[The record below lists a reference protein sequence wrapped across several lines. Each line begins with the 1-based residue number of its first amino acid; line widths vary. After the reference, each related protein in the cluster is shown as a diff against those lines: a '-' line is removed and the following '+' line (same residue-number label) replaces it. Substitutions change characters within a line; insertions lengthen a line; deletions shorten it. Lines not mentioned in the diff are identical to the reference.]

1 MMDITGKRLA
11 GLARGMRMFS
21 DVVRLRPDLKN
32 DTSSNCIDC
41 GMNMPVDQMVKNEH
55 GAGYLCKHCA
65 PEWNG
70 DLKNESG
77 ICSKCGHD
85 SDPAKATF
93 SVTLGGVCSEPGCR
107 CTHEEPRKN
116 STDQKRDLALI
127 AESEAAVSKLRAWLA
142 SHDEEELTQEHAKM
156 VSQLSTEETVLA
168 GLRKGLANS
177 GTCLQCGKNPISS
190 IPAVKKTEVCDQC
203 YTSNTKK
210 MKDNSDFSEW
220 IVKYD
225 GPNVKDLEVTLRIG
239 TLQTEDDVK
248 EYMREHYVQPT
259 KILSIRKNS
268 STACEM
274 CGAEGDT
281 KYAGKLTKYKRD
293 DGTSMLLC
301 KICSSPEKLKREGFV
316 NASSVLHLV
325 TGGSGEPYSNWCDGK
340 DGPNTDDSRKVTC
353 PDCIAG
359 RDTRNNSEQTCTEC
373 GVDLSKEDH
382 RRDCALNDRE
392 NSNSLWCLTCGKEV
406 TAEES
411 NDCKANGHNVEVLQP
426 PVKRNG
432 LELGNAKYG
441 NRENKDRVW
450 NAYSFKAK
458 TRNDSD
464 IVFDAYSVQDAWVV
478 LAYNLKCTAEE
489 AKKRFTLSK

>member
-225 GPNVKDLEVTLRIG
+225 GPNVKDLEVTLRIS

-248 EYMREHYVQPT
+248 EYMQEHYVQPT

-268 STACEM
+268 A
-274 CGAEGDT
+274 
-281 KYAGKLTKYKRD
+281 
-293 DGTSMLLC
+293 DGFHGEVGLD
-301 KICSSPEKLKREGFV
+301 
-316 NASSVLHLV
+316 NA
-325 TGGSGEPYSNWCDGK
+325 
-340 DGPNTDDSRKVTC
+340 
-353 PDCIAG
+353 
-359 RDTRNNSEQTCTEC
+359 
-373 GVDLSKEDH
+373 
-382 RRDCALNDRE
+382 
-392 NSNSLWCLTCGKEV
+392 NSLWCLTCGKEV

-450 NAYSFKAK
+450 NEYSFKAK